1 MSTPVI
7 ARTPAESIT
16 LAAAFTALSRVKAG
30 AFPWPPRRDG
40 ICLSDDLKGTMAGLL
55 ASIADF
61 TALRTG
67 GTHPATL
74 FFDLAA
80 GHPDGALSEAM
91 ERVAQDIADWT
102 GALDSLAGEAE
113 AIARAREEE
122 LAA

>member
-1 MSTPVI
+1 MSATVI

-80 GHPDGALSEAM
+80 GHPDGAM
-91 ERVAQDIADWT
+91 AQALDLVTEDIRDWT
-102 GALDSLAGEAE
+102 GALTSLADEAE